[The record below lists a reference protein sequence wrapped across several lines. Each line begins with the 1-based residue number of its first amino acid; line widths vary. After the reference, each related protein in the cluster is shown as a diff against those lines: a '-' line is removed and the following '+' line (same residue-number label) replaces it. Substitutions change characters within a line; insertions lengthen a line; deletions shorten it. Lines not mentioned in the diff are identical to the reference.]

1 MRDGPE
7 GLGSQAHLTEI
18 GGHKA
23 PHPTIKEENVKTII
37 RSTDHGRR
45 LPLTE
50 VEAKKRKIRAQYL
63 AAGLH
68 YLEYK
73 GLLGSA
79 PLGEAIVEE
88 VTIIE
93 AIAEVNYV

>member
-1 MRDGPE
+1 
-7 GLGSQAHLTEI
+7 L
-18 GGHKA
+18 
-23 PHPTIKEENVKTII
+23 KTII

-45 LPLTE
+45 LSLTE
-50 VEAKKRKIRAQYL
+50 IEEKKKKIRAQYL

-68 YLEYK
+68 YLEYQ
-73 GLLGSA
+73 GLLGTA
-79 PLGEAIVEE
+79 PLGEAIAED

>member
-1 MRDGPE
+1 M
-7 GLGSQAHLTEI
+7 
-18 GGHKA
+18 
-23 PHPTIKEENVKTII
+23 KTII

-45 LPLTE
+45 LPVTE
-50 VEAKKRKIRAQYL
+50 IEEKKKKIRVQYL

-73 GLLGSA
+73 ALLGTA
-79 PLGEAIVEE
+79 PMGDAIAEE

-93 AIAEVNYV
+93 AIAEDNYV